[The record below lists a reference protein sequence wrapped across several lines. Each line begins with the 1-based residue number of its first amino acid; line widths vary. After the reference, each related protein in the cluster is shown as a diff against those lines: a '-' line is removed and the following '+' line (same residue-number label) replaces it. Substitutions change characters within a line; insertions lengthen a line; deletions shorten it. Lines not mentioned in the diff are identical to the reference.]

1 MHIKVDRV
9 IATYYI
15 FINIEYVLEK
25 TLLT

>member
-1 MHIKVDRV
+1 MYIKVDRV

-25 TLLT
+25 TLLI